1 MASSSS
7 MNDKEGQAMAPAPPL
22 MTLDTYLKTPE
33 TVKPMELARGVL
45 RVADSP
51 SAFHQAVV
59 IELFRALD
67 AHVRA
72 RDLGRVWVAPLD
84 VVLSAEQAIVVQP
97 DLFFVSAYSDF
108 IVRDRVYGA
117 PELVIE
123 VLSPNPRIGSTEERL
138 GWFAE
143 FGVRECWLVDQSDA
157 TITIVRFDNRRIVA
171 RDRLLKCEEIES
183 DVLPEFTLTLDE
195 ILSATP
201 PSEPPE
207 DLPPWRPSP
216 EYKKPKR

>member
-7 MNDKEGQAMAPAPPL
+7 MDDEKGHAMTPARPL
-22 MTLDTYLKTPE
+22 ITLDTYLKTPE

-72 RDLGRVWVAPLD
+72 LDLGRVWVAPLD

-97 DLFFVSAYSDF
+97 DLFFVSSSLDF

-117 PELVIE
+117 PELVVE

-143 FGVRECWLVDQSDA
+143 WGVRECWLVDQTDV
-157 TITIVRFDNRRIVA
+157 TITIVRFDNRRIA
-171 RDRLLKCEEIES
+171 ERDRLLKCEEIES
-183 DVLPEFTLTLDE
+183 NVLPDFTMTLDE
-195 ILSATP
+195 ILSSTL
-201 PSEPPE
+201 PSEPRE

-216 EYKKPKR
+216 EYKKPRR